1 MSKRKYRE
9 AAMAKRQDLS
19 LAVGRGYILPE
30 YTQAELLAADK
41 AYDRAKT
48 DPVAQQQQLH
58 DQIQHQQRML
68 RILGSAV

>member
-19 LAVGRGYILPE
+19 RAVGRGYILPE
-30 YTQAELLAADK
+30 FTQEELLAADK
-41 AYDRAKT
+41 AYDREKT
-48 DPVAQQQQLH
+48 DPQQQQLH

>member
-19 LAVGRGYILPE
+19 RAVGRGYILPE
-30 YTQAELLAADK
+30 FTQAELLAADL

-48 DPVAQQQQLH
+48 DPSAWDQKIHALHADEVA
-58 DQIQHQQRML
+58 ML
-68 RILGSAV
+68 RHLRAAL

>member
-9 AAMAKRQDLS
+9 AAAAKRLTPDDIAPDYS
-19 LAVGRGYILPE
+19 
-30 YTQAELLAADK
+30 QAEYLAADHQ
-41 AYDRAKT
+41 YNREKT
-48 DPVAQQQQLH
+48 DPHQQQLH